1 MHVTV
6 TNRQRIIPID
16 LAKVKTMAA
25 KVADALCINLDSEP
39 SKLLSARQ
47 VKDIQKRAEVS
58 LVFVSN
64 TAIRKLNNTWRN
76 KDVPT
81 DVLSFPLN
89 EAAPPGGMPWELG
102 EIFISTEKALEQSK
116 TFGHTLDRELAFLT
130 VHGLLHLLG
139 FDHET
144 PEEEKVMFARQSKI
158 LIKAGFPRS

>member
-1 MHVTV
+1 MQINV
-6 TNRQRIIPID
+6 TNRQRMISID
-16 LAKVKTMAA
+16 LQKVKTMAEN
-25 KVADALCINLDSEP
+25 VADALCDNLASEP
-39 SKLLSARQ
+39 TPLLSSRH

-64 TAIRKLNNTWRN
+64 AAIRKLNNTWRD

-89 EAAPPGGMPWELG
+89 EDAPPGGMPWELG
-102 EIFISTEKALEQSK
+102 EIFISTEKASEQSK
-116 TFGHTLDRELAFLT
+116 TFGHTVDRELAFLT

-144 PEEEKVMFARQSKI
+144 PEEEKAMFARQTKI
-158 LIKAGFPRS
+158 LINAGFPRR